1 MPALPSRRAL
11 LCAGTALCSI
21 LAVASGSAR
30 AADDAA
36 DMTEVVVTGKLE
48 KSKLNPS
55 ATEAKAAIRE
65 TAGGVDSVSSE
76 EFRDGRTQTIK
87 DMLDFVP
94 GVFAQA
100 KWGEDSRLS
109 IRGSGLA
116 QSAHTRGVK
125 LMQDGIPFNAADGF
139 TDLQQIDPLSVEHVD
154 VWKGGNA
161 LRYGAAT
168 LGGAINMTSF
178 TGYTASPAQARLE
191 VGSFGYRRGQI
202 SSGMAIGPWDYYV
215 SPTRVQSGGYRNHSA
230 TDSNRLTANTGYR
243 FANGAETRVYVN
255 LNDIRQ
261 ELNSTLTMAQFRANP
276 KMAGDNRNFSNNT
289 KRDIQSMRFGN
300 KTAFQVAGW
309 EMEAGIYG
317 AYKNLFHPLTPTVV
331 DQVSEDMGTF
341 VRGTHEHGL
350 FGFRNQLTLGANYA
364 WGHTDAKTFSNVGGT
379 RGSLTGKSQQ
389 QAQNIEFYAEDRF
402 YVVPTVSLIA
412 AGQGL
417 IADRNA
423 TDQFLSDGNSSG
435 YRTFKAF
442 NPKIGAMWE
451 PTPDL
456 QVFGNVSR
464 AVEPPIISDLN
475 PSSNLKSS
483 FAPLDPQESTTLELG
498 TRGNH
503 NGWGWDAV
511 AYRSWIKH
519 ELQRFTLSDSNTYT
533 TNADRTIHQGIE
545 LGLSIPLMQGGILT
559 GSDSEKLVWRNSY
572 TLNHFTFDGDRAYG
586 DNELPG
592 VPLHYY
598 RGEIRYTHPIGAYFG
613 PNLEW
618 APQSYHI
625 DNANTQRTIG
635 YHLWGLKTGWDVN
648 EHLSIFADARNLADR
663 AYIAQVHVLPVVTPS
678 SAGMISPGEGRSLYV
693 GINVKW

>member
-1 MPALPSRRAL
+1 MPALLSRRAV

-36 DMTEVVVTGKLE
+36 DMTEVVVTDKLQ
-48 KSKLNPS
+48 KSKLNPN

-116 QSAHTRGVK
+116 QSAHTRGIK

-139 TDLQQIDPLSVEHVD
+139 TDLQQIDPLSVEHLD

-202 SSGMAIGPWDYYV
+202 SSGMALGPWDYYV

-243 FANGAETRVYVN
+243 FANGAETRIYVN

-261 ELNSTLTMAQFRANP
+261 ELNSALTMAQFRANP
-276 KMAGDNRNFSNNT
+276 KMAGDNRNVTNNT

-309 EMEAGIYG
+309 EVEAGIYG
-317 AYKNLFHPLTPTVV
+317 AYKNLFHPLTTTVV

-341 VRGTHEHGL
+341 VRGTHEHSL

-364 WGHTDAKTFSNVGGT
+364 WGHTDAKSFGNVSGT
-379 RGSLTGKSQQ
+379 RGSLSGKSQQ
-389 QAQNIEFYAEDRF
+389 QAQNIEFYAEDRV

-451 PTPDL
+451 PTPNL

-475 PSSNLKSS
+475 PSSNLKNS

-572 TLNHFTFDGDRAYG
+572 TLNHFTFDGDRTYG

-598 RGEIRYTHPIGAYFG
+598 RGEVRYTHPVGAYFG

>member
-1 MPALPSRRAL
+1 MPAQFSRRAL

-21 LAVASGSAR
+21 LALASNPAP
-30 AADDAA
+30 AADDSG
-36 DMTEVVVTGKLE
+36 DITEVVVTDKLQ
-48 KSKLNPS
+48 KSKLNPN
-55 ATEAKAAIRE
+55 AAEAKAAIRE
-65 TAGGVDSVSSE
+65 TAGGVDSVSAE
-76 EFRDGRTQTIK
+76 EFRDGRTQTVK

-125 LMQDGIPFNAADGF
+125 LMQDGVPFNAADGF

-161 LRYGAAT
+161 LRYGAAM

-178 TGYTASPAQARLE
+178 TGHTASPAQARLE
-191 VGSFGYRRGQI
+191 LGSFGYRRAQI
-202 SSGMAIGPWDYYV
+202 SSGMALGAWDYYI
-215 SPTRVQSGGYRNHSA
+215 SPTRLQSGGYRNHSG

-243 FANGAETRVYVN
+243 FANGAETRIYVN

-261 ELNSTLTMAQFRANP
+261 ELNSSLTMAQFRANP

-300 KTAFQVAGW
+300 KTAFQVADW

-317 AYKNLFHPLTPTVV
+317 AYKNLFHPLTTTVI

-341 VRGTHEHGL
+341 VRGTHEHSL
-350 FGFRNQLTLGANYA
+350 FGLRNQLTLGGNYA
-364 WGHTDAKTFSNVGGT
+364 WGHTDAKTFGIINGT
-379 RGSLTGKSQQ
+379 RGTLTGKSQQ
-389 QAQNIEFYAEDRF
+389 QAQNIEFYGEDRL
-402 YVVPTVSLIA
+402 YLTPAVSLIA

-423 TDQFLSDGNSSG
+423 TDQFLSNGNSSG
-435 YRTFKAF
+435 YRTFTAF
-442 NPKIGAMWE
+442 NPKVGAMWQ
-451 PTPDL
+451 PSPDL
-456 QVFGNVSR
+456 QVFGNLSR

-475 PSSNLKSS
+475 PSGLTGN
-483 FAPLDPQESTTLELG
+483 FAPLDPQESVTLELG

-503 NGWGWDAV
+503 KGWGWDAV
-511 AYRSWIKH
+511 AYRSWMKH
-519 ELQRFTLSDSNTYT
+519 ELQRFTLSDNNTYT
-533 TNADRTIHQGIE
+533 VNADRTIHQGVE
-545 LGLSIPLMQGGILT
+545 LGLSVPLAQGLFT

-572 TLNHFTFDGDRAYG
+572 TLNHFTFDGDRQYG

-598 RGEIRYTHPIGAYFG
+598 RGEVRYTHPSGAYFG

-625 DNANTQRTIG
+625 DNANTARTIG
-635 YHLWGLKTGWDVN
+635 YHLWGVKTGWDVN

-663 AYIAQVHVLPVVTPS
+663 AYIAQVNVLPTMGTS
-678 SAGMISPGEGRSLYV
+678 GTISPGEGRAVYMGV
-693 GINVKW
+693 NVKW